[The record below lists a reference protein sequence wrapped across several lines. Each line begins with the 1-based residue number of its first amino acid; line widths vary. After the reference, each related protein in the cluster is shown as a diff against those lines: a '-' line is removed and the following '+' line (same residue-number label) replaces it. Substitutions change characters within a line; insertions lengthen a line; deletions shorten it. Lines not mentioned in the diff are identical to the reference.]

1 MASASDGVTPS
12 VAAIEPTSEGLT
24 VSPGGTGAPGPPPLD
39 GVAGDTISVV
49 ALLVAGAL
57 TPEPC
62 SVVPAMSRPDG
73 FRPLA
78 AASELTLT
86 PSRDAI
92 ALSVSPRWTTNA
104 PSPLDATGAAVSV
117 AELTPSDVAP
127 EAF

>member
-24 VSPGGTGAPGPPPLD
+24 VSPAGTAPPALD
-39 GVAGDTISVV
+39 GVAVDTIPVV

-92 ALSVSPRWTTNA
+92 ALSVPPRWTTNA
-104 PSPLDATGAAVSV
+104 PSPLETGVAALSAAPLE
-117 AELTPSDVAP
+117 AEP
-127 EAF
+127 